1 MLDAGRW
8 IAKPAMHEAEQVM
21 RLGSRCAGNL
31 SLREGPG
38 AIEIAGLKCFNGL
51 PELRFHAAAISGQG
65 LASQPIG
72 YDKPCAGAGKTSAS
86 LLSNWDYP
94 RFVTKQSVAEAVRLL
109 GGSIEEVFRGI
120 SLIDA
125 AAAEGEPAALER
137 RALFEAVGCCRAP
150 NWDFALNSI
159 LEAAERGSA
168 AARQQMLVLAR
179 GAADHPPDWG
189 KLRAGLSLE
198 RLVEVPQ
205 KKLISESPR
214 LRLIE
219 KFATSAQC
227 NWIIGRARDRLRP
240 ATVVNPAGGTTIETV
255 RTNRAVE
262 FQLADMDMVIEA
274 IRSRISAATHLPL
287 PLFEPTQV
295 LHYAP
300 GQHFEP
306 HHDYF
311 DPQNEAHA
319 EEIRTSGQR
328 IATFLVYL
336 NDEYAGGETA
346 FPSARLK
353 FRGNVGDALFIA
365 NVERGGRPDPLT
377 LHAGTAPISGEKWL
391 LSQWIRDKPGH
402 SAAEHAQGNQC

>member
-1 MLDAGRW
+1 M
-8 IAKPAMHEAEQVM
+8 
-21 RLGSRCAGNL
+21 
-31 SLREGPG
+31 
-38 AIEIAGLKCFNGL
+38 
-51 PELRFHAAAISGQG
+51 
-65 LASQPIG
+65 
-72 YDKPCAGAGKTSAS
+72 
-86 LLSNWDYP
+86 
-94 RFVTKQSVAEAVRLL
+94 TKQSVAEAVRLL
-109 GGSIEEVFRGI
+109 GGSIEDVLRGI

-150 NWDFALNSI
+150 NWDCALNSI
-159 LEAAERGSA
+159 LKAAEGGSPE
-168 AARQQMLVLAR
+168 ARQQMLVLAQA
-179 GAADHPPDWG
+179 GADHRPDWG
-189 KLRAGLSLE
+189 KLRAGLSLQK
-198 RLVEVPQ
+198 LVEVPQ
-205 KKLISESPR
+205 KKPISETPR

-219 KFATSAQC
+219 RFATLAEC
-227 NWIIGRARDRLRP
+227 GWIIERARDRLRP
-240 ATVVNPAGGTTIETV
+240 ATVINPAGGTTIETV

-274 IRSRISAATHLPL
+274 IRSRISAATRLPL

-300 GQHFEP
+300 GQRFEP

-311 DPQNEAHA
+311 DPENEGHA

-336 NDEYAGGETA
+336 NGDYTGGETA
-346 FPSARLK
+346 FPIVQLK

-377 LHAGTAPISGEKWL
+377 LHAGTAPSSGEKWL
-391 LSQWIRDKPGH
+391 LSQWIRDKPAH
-402 SAAEHAQGNQC
+402 SADGHP